1 MQDLIW
7 QKLSL
12 NSFHMLTCVCS
23 LKSKSSYVSKAYS
36 KPNNKYSKS
45 YDPKQKPK
53 HIIYLDTNCL
63 YGYAMSKFLPTGVF
77 KWIDT
82 NEFDLNN
89 TTKIVPKVVFQKLIF
104 NIVKNY
110 TNYTLI
116 IL

>member
-1 MQDLIW
+1 
-7 QKLSL
+7 
-12 NSFHMLTCVCS
+12 
-23 LKSKSSYVSKAYS
+23 
-36 KPNNKYSKS
+36 
-45 YDPKQKPK
+45 
-53 HIIYLDTNCL
+53 
-63 YGYAMSKFLPTGVF
+63 MSKFLPTGVF